1 MVTDNKAL
9 DLLGIKGLS
18 DSVRVATQG
27 FIDGAAAFL
36 SRLCLPAA
44 EEFGLALRDRISHWR
59 AKNAVRMLNR
69 ANEIN
74 LSHGPN
80 PTERLSPRLAHVA
93 IEEASWIEDDQVQA
107 MWSGLLASSTSRDGR
122 SDENLLFMN
131 ILKQLSSLQASI
143 LRFAVQNSNKAVI
156 SPHGFIASERPL
168 KIPVTELTVLFGIED
183 LQRIDRELDHLREL
197 GLIGGPGFLG
207 MGGGIHPQSG
217 TADLTPTPLA
227 LHLYVRAQGS
237 KLPPTEY
244 WNLATPEDEK
254 SAEESGGDVSKDAVR

>member
-1 MVTDNKAL
+1 MTDNKAL
-9 DLLGIKGLS
+9 DLLGIKGIS

-27 FIDGAAAFL
+27 TIEGAAAFL
-36 SRLCLPAA
+36 SRVCLPAA

-59 AKNAVRMLNR
+59 AKNAARMLNR

-74 LSHGPN
+74 LSHDPN
-80 PTERLSPRLAHVA
+80 PTERVSPRLAHVA

-131 ILKQLSSLQASI
+131 ILKQLSSLQLSI
-143 LRFAVQNSNKAVI
+143 LRFAVQNPNKEVI
-156 SPHGFIASERPL
+156 SPHGFIASEGSLRV
-168 KIPVTELTVLFGIED
+168 PVTELAVLFGTED

-197 GLIGGPGFLG
+197 GLIGGPVVLG
-207 MGGGIHPQSG
+207 MDGGIHPLSG
-217 TADLTPTPLA
+217 TADLTPTPLS

-244 WNLATPEDEK
+244 WNLAPPEDEK
-254 SAEESGGDVSKDAVR
+254 SAERGGGDDLKDAVS